1 MITTSSHICR
11 IYSYLSYLGFPSC
24 PFNGHETRLGGWSF
38 LYLSEV
44 HRDHSHWIRDSP
56 IICIAILGE
65 EWNKL
70 INQGFRKLQK
80 HERLSNGFI
89 KLIIRSNCH
98 QSTRPYP
105 HCSATE
111 ALPMHGTCCVPRN
124 VDKSGAGVF
133 CQIQWGARERRLLLD
148 AAGWYQMPPAS
159 TNDKMS
165 HCAAKCLKMSK
176 QW

>member
-1 MITTSSHICR
+1 
-11 IYSYLSYLGFPSC
+11 
-24 PFNGHETRLGGWSF
+24 
-38 LYLSEV
+38 
-44 HRDHSHWIRDSP
+44 
-56 IICIAILGE
+56 
-65 EWNKL
+65 L